1 MPIEVHIYL
10 LCNNES
16 VLIGPTID
24 HYQKQ
29 FRNIKLEITIL
40 DNESTDNSAE
50 IALSKGCEVRP
61 FSTDGKFDDYK
72 NAEFKN
78 HIWKELQ
85 DQDEDEDEEQEK
97 NRWIIVADMDEWLCI
112 SDEDFAYEHAK
123 GTTILTTIGYNIAGN
138 SQQADLSDIDV
149 HSLDHGFYWEN
160 ESKSLCFKRSEI
172 QEMNYELG
180 AHTCNPVGRIQY
192 SDRKYVVKHMEPLGL
207 PYLIAKFQSR
217 YKRTEKKRLEGE
229 WWAGLHYTDNIQ
241 EITDRYREHYDGAI
255 SIRHLF

>member
-1 MPIEVHIYL
+1 MIEVHIYL

-180 AHTCNPVGRIQY
+180 AHTCRPVGRIQY